1 MVWYRPVAGA
11 FDEVNARLRG
21 ESPDVLHGEDQRLVD
36 EPMQNQSMLR
46 RVNIRDAAVM
56 ALIEQTV
63 WRDDAVEIL
72 QRRAA
77 RGRNVLRR
85 VFRHMADDVLFVFGR
100 CPVGL
105 TAGRI
110 TGRLHPFGNIGRDV
124 LRSFRGLRDRIA
136 RKGACC
142 DSAGNPPVRNAAAI
156 SKNDRLLL
164 SYPPPVFAEPYSE

>member
-11 FDEVNARLRG
+11 FNEVNARLRG

-110 TGRLHPFGNIGRDV
+110 TGRLRPFGNIGGTFSVPFEVCAIASPARAPAATPPATPCKKRRRDFEE
-124 LRSFRGLRDRIA
+124 RSTASVIPASRI
-136 RKGACC
+136 R
-142 DSAGNPPVRNAAAI
+142 
-156 SKNDRLLL
+156 
-164 SYPPPVFAEPYSE
+164 